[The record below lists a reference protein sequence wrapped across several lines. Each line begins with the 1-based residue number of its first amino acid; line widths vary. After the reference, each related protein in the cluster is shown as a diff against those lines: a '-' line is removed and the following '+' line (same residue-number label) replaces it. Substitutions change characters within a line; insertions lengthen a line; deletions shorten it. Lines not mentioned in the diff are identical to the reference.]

1 MHVKESGPK
10 VGDVLGRSYLWRI
23 LIPEKRRP
31 EMLSLLKQIRQ
42 RVKEQQAPT
51 SVVKSGMQKL
61 KGTTLFKKNNWEDPA
76 MWHALTRP

>member
-1 MHVKESGPK
+1 
-10 VGDVLGRSYLWRI
+10 
-23 LIPEKRRP
+23 
-31 EMLSLLKQIRQ
+31 MLSLLKQIRQ